1 MHPINTDGE
10 KLLKLLRMVGGLSGM
25 WQKLGKTVNV
35 GKVGTGTRAQTSG
48 PLCAHLQMNFTKL
61 PFAVNFY
68 YILWTLFMFRR
79 EGLKSFFFFCWNTI
93 IHIAEF
99 FFPNQE
105 LISQVT
111 RNSILLA
118 LLSKSF
124 AKSCHF
130 TPISRKGRKEGRKK
144 QKNLEEKKREQKE
157 F

>member
-68 YILWTLFMFRR
+68 YIL
-79 EGLKSFFFFCWNTI
+79 
-93 IHIAEF
+93 
-99 FFPNQE
+99 
-105 LISQVT
+105 
-111 RNSILLA
+111 
-118 LLSKSF
+118 
-124 AKSCHF
+124 
-130 TPISRKGRKEGRKK
+130 
-144 QKNLEEKKREQKE
+144 
-157 F
+157 